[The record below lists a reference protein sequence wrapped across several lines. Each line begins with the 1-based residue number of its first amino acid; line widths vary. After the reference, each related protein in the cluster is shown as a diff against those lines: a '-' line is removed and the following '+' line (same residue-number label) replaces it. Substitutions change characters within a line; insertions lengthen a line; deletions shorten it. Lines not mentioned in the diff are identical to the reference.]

1 VDYTVNNGDLQL
13 SRLVD
18 TSNPKNVLRE
28 VKSIFSYHY
37 PPRHFVEVRR
47 CYTLIVDLFQGRFPG
62 YRVCNTEY
70 HDLNHTID
78 VFLATARLL
87 DGYNLKKDK
96 GISPSFA
103 INLLNAALFHDTGY
117 IQEDWDKEGTGAKY
131 TMEHV
136 ERSIIFLARHSEAF
150 RISPEAVVSIS
161 QMIACTNLSVRI
173 DEMNFISKEE
183 EIAGKILGTADLL
196 GQMADRVYLEKLLFL
211 YYEFKEAGIGGYE
224 TEYDI
229 VIKNVDFY
237 EMTKKRFHNE
247 LMKMYRYALYHFRER
262 FNIDK
267 NLYLQAI
274 NRHITYLK
282 KIIQDD
288 RTNFRQKLKR
298 GSWVNTAE
306 RIERSMP

>member
-1 VDYTVNNGDLQL
+1 MNDGDLQL

-18 TSNPKNVLRE
+18 TSNPKNALRE

-37 PPRHFVEVRR
+37 SPRNFSEVRR
-47 CYTLIVDLFQGRFPG
+47 CYTLVVDLFQGRFPG
-62 YRVCNTEY
+62 YRACNTEY
-70 HDLNHTID
+70 HNLNHTID

-87 DGYNLKKDK
+87 DGYNLKKNK
-96 GISPSFA
+96 GLSSSCA

-136 ERSIIFLARHSEAF
+136 ERSIIFLARHSETCN
-150 RISPEAVVSIS
+150 ISPEAIANIS
-161 QMIACTNLSVRI
+161 QMILCTNLSTPV
-173 DEMNFISKEE
+173 DEMSFISKEG
-183 EIAGKILGTADLL
+183 EIGGKILGTADLL

-211 YYEFKEAGIGGYE
+211 YYEFKEAGIGGYK

-229 VIKNVDFY
+229 ILKNVDFY
-237 EMTKKRFHNE
+237 EMTKKRFQNE

-274 NRHITYLK
+274 NRHIAYLK
-282 KIIQDD
+282 KIIRDD

-298 GSWVNTAE
+298 GSWVNTAGQ
-306 RIERSMP
+306 IERSLP